1 MIPLLRVPPRCMNWV
16 IAALIMAS
24 EWCFSADEQQ
34 FGRLFTTPEQRQR
47 LQELREE
54 RGRDLKRGNATE
66 PGNGEMSGGSRAGT
80 QRSGLSGGP
89 EKPPVITFKG
99 LVYRKDGA
107 GMAWID
113 AQEGSAALDYRQ
125 LQAGE
130 TPEEGSAISVPV
142 SGKSVIL
149 KPGQSYHPQSG
160 AVTDPSFPRRRE
172 SSKKTSR
179 RDTL

>member
-1 MIPLLRVPPRCMNWV
+1 MIPLLRLPPRCMNWV
-16 IAALIMAS
+16 IAALIMIP
-24 EWCFSADEQQ
+24 EWCFSVDEQQ

-54 RGRDLKRGNATE
+54 HRRDLKRGNATE
-66 PGNGEMSGGSRAGT
+66 PGNGEMSAGSRAGT
-80 QRSGLSGGP
+80 RQSGLYGEPGEPS
-89 EKPPVITFKG
+89 VITFKG
-99 LVYRKDGA
+99 LVYRKDGT

-149 KPGQSYHPQSG
+149 KPGQSWHPESG
-160 AVTDPSFPRRRE
+160 AVTDPSLIAPGEGRNE
-172 SSKKTSR
+172 
-179 RDTL
+179 